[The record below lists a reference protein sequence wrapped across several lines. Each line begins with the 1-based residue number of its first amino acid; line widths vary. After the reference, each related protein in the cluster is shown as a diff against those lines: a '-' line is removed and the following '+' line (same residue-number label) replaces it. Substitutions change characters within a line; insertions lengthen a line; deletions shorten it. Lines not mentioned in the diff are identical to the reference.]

1 MYFQYLIEDASTE
14 ILVGEVMKKLQD
26 KYPGKEIIYD
36 TKSFSGIGHLRTSG
50 NLMERKGGNLL
61 NNLHI
66 YLRGFDR
73 SLSSM
78 PQSAIIV
85 VLDNDNR
92 NYDIFK
98 SELEQ
103 VANESVMLVVY
114 AFCIAV
120 KEMEAWL
127 LGDEAAIGRAY
138 PAARKKYIKAYEQ
151 DGMCDTWETLA
162 NAVYPGGL
170 PGLRKKAKS
179 RYSEIGRA
187 KCEWAEKI
195 GKELV
200 LEENSSPSFRKF
212 LNELQCRI
220 ETV

>member
-14 ILVGEVMKKLQD
+14 ILIDKVMEKIQN
-26 KYPGKEIIYD
+26 KYRNKEIIYN

-61 NNLHI
+61 NNLHA

-78 PQSAIIV
+78 PQATIIV

-92 NYDIFK
+92 DYQKFK
-98 SELEQ
+98 NELEQ
-103 VANESVMLVVY
+103 VASESIMLTDHV
-114 AFCIAV
+114 FCIAV

-127 LGDEAAIGRAY
+127 LGDETAIGKAY
-138 PAARKKYIKAYEQ
+138 PAMKKKYIRSYEQ
-151 DGMCDTWETLA
+151 DGICETWEVLA

-170 PGLRKKAKS
+170 AGLRKKAKN

-195 GKELV
+195 GKELI
-200 LEENSSPSFRKF
+200 LEENESPSFQNF
-212 LNELQCRI
+212 LKELQDRI
-220 ETV
+220 EVA